1 MLNLCYD
8 SKSIYNVHLPDQT
21 KRGDIMSTC
30 QTFVTYDQS
39 RPLAEQLPFTPWIAD
54 LLQEAARCEQQR
66 REGEE
71 QRAVASEEMKESYQ
85 RLRQLVRIMRKTL
98 DAAFPEAPLNA
109 KGWGF
114 SVKQSSAKITLPQ
127 TPQAHLNL
135 VDVYIAKELSRP
147 EHQRFTSPH
156 LNEVIA
162 VRNTVAE
169 KLARRD
175 AGQNQREAA
184 IARANAI
191 AAELYAHL
199 QGAASYLL
207 SFRYKN
213 VITPELQNWG
223 YVVVIRRSAAQ
234 NSDDKT
240 PANSSTSDTA
250 TRVVPP

>member
-1 MLNLCYD
+1 
-8 SKSIYNVHLPDQT
+8 
-21 KRGDIMSTC
+21 
-30 QTFVTYDQS
+30 
-39 RPLAEQLPFTPWIAD
+39 
-54 LLQEAARCEQQR
+54 
-66 REGEE
+66 
-71 QRAVASEEMKESYQ
+71 
-85 RLRQLVRIMRKTL
+85 
-98 DAAFPEAPLNA
+98 
-109 KGWGF
+109 
-114 SVKQSSAKITLPQ
+114 
-127 TPQAHLNL
+127 
-135 VDVYIAKELSRP
+135 
-147 EHQRFTSPH
+147 
-156 LNEVIA
+156 
-162 VRNTVAE
+162 E

-240 PANSSTSDTA
+240 PANGSTSDTA